1 MHWIDQVAEVLL
13 QRGSQHVIASGISIS
28 GHIHIGH
35 CHDVFIADAVR
46 RAVEERGGKAV
57 AVWYADDFDPLRRVP
72 SYLPSSYQQFLGVP
86 YANLPSP
93 SPGYRDFV
101 DYFTRP
107 FLQSLEAF
115 GIKVEIY
122 FGSQVYRSGQMA
134 HLIRKALEKADEI
147 REILNR
153 FRSEPLP
160 EDWLPYNPVCSKCGK
175 ISTTKAYDWQ
185 GEWVFYR
192 CVGCDYTKGCGNQ
205 DQANYV
211 RGEGKLTWRVE
222 WPARWKMLGVT
233 CEPFGKDHAEA
244 GGSYDTGKLIVKEIF
259 EAEPPYPIPY
269 EWVSL
274 KGARMSSSKGVVFTL
289 PDWLEV
295 AEPELL
301 RFFIFRSK
309 PMKSKDFDPG
319 LYLLNLY
326 DEFDELER
334 RYYQNSAGEQ
344 ARIYEFSR
352 IHAFPRQPQRIPVR
366 FAAVL
371 CQITNNPE
379 RIKEILI
386 QKRVLLNPTE
396 LDWELAFRRLEK
408 ARRWV
413 EKYAPD
419 EWKISIREV
428 PPANGELDEQQKFA
442 LGILAKRLEEGE
454 KSPVEIHNLIY
465 EVARA
470 CSLDPAKLFQAI
482 YRVFLGRD
490 NGPRAG
496 NLLAALDRDFVIGR
510 LRQAAGISR
519 EA

>member
-1 MHWIDQVAEVLL
+1 MHWVDQAAEALL
-13 QRGSQHVIASGISIS
+13 QRGTEHVIASGISIS

-46 RAVEERGGKAV
+46 RAVEEKGGKAV
-57 AVWYADDFDPLRRVP
+57 AIWYADDFDPLRRIP
-72 SYLPSSYQQFLGVP
+72 AYLPSHYEQFLGVP

-93 SPGYRDFV
+93 SPGYKDFV

-115 GIKVEIY
+115 GIKVKVY
-122 FGSQVYRSGQMA
+122 FGSQVYRSGQMSN
-134 HLIRKALEKADEI
+134 LIRRALEKADKI

-153 FRSEPLP
+153 FRSQPLP

-175 ISTTKAYDWQ
+175 IATTKAYDWQ

-192 CVGCDYTKGCGNQ
+192 CVGCEYTKGCGNEGE
-205 DQANYV
+205 ANYT

-244 GGSYDTGKLIVKEIF
+244 GGSYDTGKLIVKEVF
-259 EAEPPYPIPY
+259 EGEPPYPIPY

-274 KGARMSSSKGVVFTL
+274 KGSRMSSSKGVVFTL

-344 ARIYEFSR
+344 GRIYELSR
-352 IHAFPRQPQRIPVR
+352 ISPFPKPPQRIPIR

-371 CQITNNPE
+371 CQVTNDPD
-379 RIKEILI
+379 RVREILI
-386 QKRVLLNPTE
+386 RKRLLTDPTE
-396 LDWELAFRRLEK
+396 LDLHLALQRLER
-408 ARRWV
+408 ARRWI
-413 EKYAPD
+413 EKYAPE
-419 EWKISIREV
+419 EWRISIRRT
-428 PPANGELDEQQKFA
+428 PPEEGELDEQQKAA
-442 LGILAKRLEEGE
+442 LGVLAKKLEDGE

-465 EVARA
+465 EVAQQ
-470 CSLDPAKLFQAI
+470 SSIDPTKLFQAI
-482 YRVFLGRD
+482 YIAFLGR
-490 NGPRAG
+490 NSGPRAG
-496 NLLAALDRDFVIGR
+496 NLLAALDRKFVIQR
-510 LRQAAGISR
+510 LR
-519 EA
+519 EASVT